1 MCYGIVLA
9 SYEGWEITSEQCT
22 LYKVCILVQYVT
34 VGATTSI
41 LSLYMQCGGGEGSPW
56 LVVSAV
62 YFFGKIFYRHWY
74 KVPTGTC
81 YPYKG
86 GGL

>member
-1 MCYGIVLA
+1 MGDTVQVN
-9 SYEGWEITSEQCT
+9 SVHCT
-22 LYKVCILVQYVT
+22 KYTRTVPVT

-62 YFFGKIFYRHWY
+62 YFFGKIFYRHGY
-74 KVPTGTC
+74 KVPVPVIHIREVDC
-81 YPYKG
+81 EIIWICC
-86 GGL
+86 